1 MSHHAHSPLLS
12 PARQAGPTASPARQA
27 GPTLRLHAPEADTSP
42 PEPSL
47 DWTWPA
53 FFARYVKPRMR
64 QEVHSRKRRTRGIEP
79 YREAVVHWK
88 RLTRN
93 PTLGSTTREDC
104 DAFVR
109 RLFRLRGRRGA
120 KTIFRW
126 SPKWR
131 SWLRVK
137 PQPADVEELLARHQH
152 DYRMAPQISQ
162 NTVHKICNQMESIFR
177 WAGPASKR
185 FRQAADL
192 FVGADRD
199 GRLRRLPW
207 LDSPTRGEGQERV
220 FARAELL
227 RWIDACSYAQEPRIE
242 GVAPADWWRAL
253 IRVIYYTGLRIGTAL
268 AARYSWIVE
277 KEGDRWLDVPV
288 EAMKAQRAEAICLK
302 PQTMAALES
311 LRRPGRDVIFAWAF
325 PASGSHQ
332 QLYQE
337 CERLQELAGI
347 PPERRFRFH
356 AIRACAGD
364 TLYDL
369 DPEMA
374 REALCHKDLRTTEAS
389 YTRKATRSRRR
400 AAAAAMPELDAR
412 QGQKTLFDR
421 D

>member
-1 MSHHAHSPLLS
+1 M
-12 PARQAGPTASPARQA
+12 
-27 GPTLRLHAPEADTSP
+27 
-42 PEPSL
+42 
-47 DWTWPA
+47 
-53 FFARYVKPRMR
+53 
-64 QEVHSRKRRTRGIEP
+64 
-79 YREAVVHWK
+79 
-88 RLTRN
+88 
-93 PTLGSTTREDC
+93 
-104 DAFVR
+104 
-109 RLFRLRGRRGA
+109 
-120 KTIFRW
+120 
-126 SPKWR
+126 
-131 SWLRVK
+131 
-137 PQPADVEELLARHQH
+137 
-152 DYRMAPQISQ
+152 
-162 NTVHKICNQMESIFR
+162 
-177 WAGPASKR
+177 
-185 FRQAADL
+185 
-192 FVGADRD
+192 
-199 GRLRRLPW
+199 
-207 LDSPTRGEGQERV
+207 
-220 FARAELL
+220 
-227 RWIDACSYAQEPRIE
+227 
-242 GVAPADWWRAL
+242 
-253 IRVIYYTGLRIGTAL
+253 
-268 AARYSWIVE
+268 
-277 KEGDRWLDVPV
+277 DVPV